1 MVVSGLKI
9 NSSWASQKL
18 FLWIRS
24 QFLSNSTQHRSRG
37 WAIQRSKFRTI
48 SKKLLDRKNMISD
61 RKQYIGIKN
70 NIVFELFQFLFMLE
84 WILACISRFSAHIP
98 TSFSVFMPNI
108 CCLDKLDNKHYA
120 YRLIMM
126 WEYGQKNEKY
136 WPGSIPAHI
145 RIGKVLNVVIFDT
158 NNCLLFWRTRI
169 AKNCT
174 QITSLQIKLCTIWGV
189 RTYCSFQS
197 NTAT

>member
-1 MVVSGLKI
+1 MSPTETKI
-9 NSSWASQKL
+9 KSQWKYKITQNKVQNWA
-18 FLWIRS
+18 
-24 QFLSNSTQHRSRG
+24 QHRSGG
-37 WAIQRSKFRTI
+37 WAIQISKFRTI

-84 WILACISRFSAHIP
+84 WFLACISRFSANIP

-158 NNCLLFWRTRI
+158 NNCLIYSKSMRKR
-169 AKNCT
+169 
-174 QITSLQIKLCTIWGV
+174 ITSIHCKV
-189 RTYCSFQS
+189 
-197 NTAT
+197 

>member
-1 MVVSGLKI
+1 
-9 NSSWASQKL
+9 
-18 FLWIRS
+18 
-24 QFLSNSTQHRSRG
+24 
-37 WAIQRSKFRTI
+37 
-48 SKKLLDRKNMISD
+48 MISD
-61 RKQYIGIKN
+61 RKQYIGIKKT
-70 NIVFELFQFLFMLE
+70 IVFELFQFLFMLE
-84 WILACISRFSAHIP
+84 WFLACISRFSAHIP

-158 NNCLLFWRTRI
+158 NNCLL
-169 AKNCT
+169 CV
-174 QITSLQIKLCTIWGV
+174 IKLDYYVAQACRLSLSISIN
-189 RTYCSFQS
+189 YS
-197 NTAT
+197 

>member
-1 MVVSGLKI
+1 
-9 NSSWASQKL
+9 
-18 FLWIRS
+18 
-24 QFLSNSTQHRSRG
+24 
-37 WAIQRSKFRTI
+37 
-48 SKKLLDRKNMISD
+48 MISD

-84 WILACISRFSAHIP
+84 WFLACISRFSAHIP

-158 NNCLLFWRTRI
+158 NNCLIQKKISPTLMFQLLKNSKNKQSKTLKRTLRLTI
-169 AKNCT
+169 WTNHV
-174 QITSLQIKLCTIWGV
+174 QIKPTDDIKI
-189 RTYCSFQS
+189 S
-197 NTAT
+197 NKILKLIFTKYLKK

>member
-1 MVVSGLKI
+1 
-9 NSSWASQKL
+9 
-18 FLWIRS
+18 
-24 QFLSNSTQHRSRG
+24 
-37 WAIQRSKFRTI
+37 
-48 SKKLLDRKNMISD
+48 MISD

-84 WILACISRFSAHIP
+84 WFLACISRFSAHIP

-145 RIGKVLNVVIFDT
+145 RIGKVLNIVIFDT
-158 NNCLLFWRTRI
+158 NNCLFGYIL
-169 AKNCT
+169 
-174 QITSLQIKLCTIWGV
+174 QYSLNSIQFIKLI
-189 RTYCSFQS
+189 
-197 NTAT
+197 TAILVSIHETFDLLKVHVC

>member
-1 MVVSGLKI
+1 
-9 NSSWASQKL
+9 
-18 FLWIRS
+18 
-24 QFLSNSTQHRSRG
+24 
-37 WAIQRSKFRTI
+37 
-48 SKKLLDRKNMISD
+48 MISD

-70 NIVFELFQFLFMLE
+70 NLVFELFQFLFMLE
-84 WILACISRFSAHIP
+84 WFLACISRFSAHIP

-120 YRLIMM
+120 YRLKMM

-158 NNCLLFWRTRI
+158 NNCLFQIWIPSIGI
-169 AKNCT
+169 AYNFLSTCYKFDGFL
-174 QITSLQIKLCTIWGV
+174 ISH
-189 RTYCSFQS
+189 F
-197 NTAT
+197 

>member
-1 MVVSGLKI
+1 
-9 NSSWASQKL
+9 
-18 FLWIRS
+18 
-24 QFLSNSTQHRSRG
+24 
-37 WAIQRSKFRTI
+37 
-48 SKKLLDRKNMISD
+48 MISD

-84 WILACISRFSAHIP
+84 WFLACISRFSAHIP

-158 NNCLLFWRTRI
+158 NNCLLFKPYFFVLSFFRTCRRLSS
-169 AKNCT
+169 
-174 QITSLQIKLCTIWGV
+174 ITDFYDPDPKPPSSLQGEILLL
-189 RTYCSFQS
+189 SFFHDFL
-197 NTAT
+197 T

>member
-1 MVVSGLKI
+1 
-9 NSSWASQKL
+9 
-18 FLWIRS
+18 
-24 QFLSNSTQHRSRG
+24 
-37 WAIQRSKFRTI
+37 
-48 SKKLLDRKNMISD
+48 MISD

-84 WILACISRFSAHIP
+84 WFLACISRFSAHIP

-158 NNCLLFWRTRI
+158 NNCLFPGPCLPSRLV
-169 AKNCT
+169 
-174 QITSLQIKLCTIWGV
+174 SLLVLSIHSLVIVPHGIPASSLICMAVWYTHHWKCQ
-189 RTYCSFQS
+189 
-197 NTAT
+197 

>member
-1 MVVSGLKI
+1 
-9 NSSWASQKL
+9 
-18 FLWIRS
+18 
-24 QFLSNSTQHRSRG
+24 
-37 WAIQRSKFRTI
+37 
-48 SKKLLDRKNMISD
+48 MISD

-84 WILACISRFSAHIP
+84 WFLACISHFSAHIP

-158 NNCLLFWRTRI
+158 NNCLLQALIPRI
-169 AKNCT
+169 YFQKINLRALPFHMINPISQLTERVNRNQKCS
-174 QITSLQIKLCTIWGV
+174 QIQGWHDVYTFIPT
-189 RTYCSFQS
+189 F
-197 NTAT
+197 

>member
-1 MVVSGLKI
+1 
-9 NSSWASQKL
+9 
-18 FLWIRS
+18 
-24 QFLSNSTQHRSRG
+24 
-37 WAIQRSKFRTI
+37 
-48 SKKLLDRKNMISD
+48 MISD

-158 NNCLLFWRTRI
+158 NNCLFPFSKKI
-169 AKNCT
+169 IFFPSKIKQHINCKAT
-174 QITSLQIKLCTIWGV
+174 IPYPYVLCTRNMQCISV
-189 RTYCSFQS
+189 LLFLKP
-197 NTAT
+197 

>member
-1 MVVSGLKI
+1 
-9 NSSWASQKL
+9 
-18 FLWIRS
+18 
-24 QFLSNSTQHRSRG
+24 
-37 WAIQRSKFRTI
+37 
-48 SKKLLDRKNMISD
+48 MISD

-84 WILACISRFSAHIP
+84 WFLACISRFSAHIP

-158 NNCLLFWRTRI
+158 NNCLFLCSGKFFLIITTILIPLFFPIYSPLWYNIPWERLGATYVLFRI
-169 AKNCT
+169 
-174 QITSLQIKLCTIWGV
+174 
-189 RTYCSFQS
+189 
-197 NTAT
+197 

>member
-1 MVVSGLKI
+1 MEIKNHTKYRTELRG
-9 NSSWASQKL
+9 
-18 FLWIRS
+18 
-24 QFLSNSTQHRSRG
+24 G

-84 WILACISRFSAHIP
+84 WFLACISHFSAHIP

-158 NNCLLFWRTRI
+158 NNCLLQELTYRKKPNTFS
-169 AKNCT
+169 CT
-174 QITSLQIKLCTIWGV
+174 M
-189 RTYCSFQS
+189 
-197 NTAT
+197 

>member
-1 MVVSGLKI
+1 
-9 NSSWASQKL
+9 
-18 FLWIRS
+18 
-24 QFLSNSTQHRSRG
+24 
-37 WAIQRSKFRTI
+37 
-48 SKKLLDRKNMISD
+48 MISD

-84 WILACISRFSAHIP
+84 WFLACISHFSAHIP

-158 NNCLLFWRTRI
+158 NNCLLCNIYFVINWI
-169 AKNCT
+169 LFIISKNGLLYYAYFYVFPFKL
-174 QITSLQIKLCTIWGV
+174 QFSLLYTAIRNQKWYHSIW
-189 RTYCSFQS
+189 TPI
-197 NTAT
+197 

>member
-1 MVVSGLKI
+1 
-9 NSSWASQKL
+9 
-18 FLWIRS
+18 
-24 QFLSNSTQHRSRG
+24 
-37 WAIQRSKFRTI
+37 
-48 SKKLLDRKNMISD
+48 MISD

-84 WILACISRFSAHIP
+84 WFLACISHFSAHIP

-145 RIGKVLNVVIFDT
+145 RIGKVLNIVIFDT
-158 NNCLLFWRTRI
+158 NNCLLQWCFNAI
-169 AKNCT
+169 LF
-174 QITSLQIKLCTIWGV
+174 SLSQQNFMRQKLHVKKYSVPEIHV
-189 RTYCSFQS
+189 LLDFLF
-197 NTAT
+197 A

>member
-1 MVVSGLKI
+1 MGMKI
-9 NSSWASQKL
+9 ERSLNNWNS
-18 FLWIRS
+18 I
-24 QFLSNSTQHRSRG
+24 G
-37 WAIQRSKFRTI
+37 W
-48 SKKLLDRKNMISD
+48 KNMISD

-84 WILACISRFSAHIP
+84 WFLACISRFSAHIP

-145 RIGKVLNVVIFDT
+145 RIGKVLNIVIFDT
-158 NNCLLFWRTRI
+158 NNCLLSGLIVFQPRNKHFIFPQPLFSRHFIET
-169 AKNCT
+169 KSTDVQCT
-174 QITSLQIKLCTIWGV
+174 
-189 RTYCSFQS
+189 
-197 NTAT
+197 

>member
-1 MVVSGLKI
+1 
-9 NSSWASQKL
+9 
-18 FLWIRS
+18 
-24 QFLSNSTQHRSRG
+24 
-37 WAIQRSKFRTI
+37 
-48 SKKLLDRKNMISD
+48 MISD

-84 WILACISRFSAHIP
+84 WFLACISRFSAHIP

-158 NNCLLFWRTRI
+158 NNCLIKNAIFKNKAVETYLITLFRFI
-169 AKNCT
+169 IILSDY
-174 QITSLQIKLCTIWGV
+174 QIHPRWQG
-189 RTYCSFQS
+189 
-197 NTAT
+197 

>member
-1 MVVSGLKI
+1 
-9 NSSWASQKL
+9 
-18 FLWIRS
+18 
-24 QFLSNSTQHRSRG
+24 
-37 WAIQRSKFRTI
+37 
-48 SKKLLDRKNMISD
+48 MISD

-84 WILACISRFSAHIP
+84 CFLACISHFSAHIP

-158 NNCLLFWRTRI
+158 NNCL
-169 AKNCT
+169 
-174 QITSLQIKLCTIWGV
+174 
-189 RTYCSFQS
+189 FQFCHW
-197 NTAT
+197 TK

>member
-1 MVVSGLKI
+1 
-9 NSSWASQKL
+9 
-18 FLWIRS
+18 
-24 QFLSNSTQHRSRG
+24 
-37 WAIQRSKFRTI
+37 
-48 SKKLLDRKNMISD
+48 MISD

-84 WILACISRFSAHIP
+84 WFLACISRFSAHIP

-158 NNCLLFWRTRI
+158 NNCLLLRLSIGLKCTNSLTMKFLYGNGPFREGAP
-169 AKNCT
+169 AK
-174 QITSLQIKLCTIWGV
+174 
-189 RTYCSFQS
+189 
-197 NTAT
+197 

>member
-1 MVVSGLKI
+1 
-9 NSSWASQKL
+9 
-18 FLWIRS
+18 
-24 QFLSNSTQHRSRG
+24 
-37 WAIQRSKFRTI
+37 
-48 SKKLLDRKNMISD
+48 MISD

-84 WILACISRFSAHIP
+84 WFLACISRFSAHIP

-158 NNCLLFWRTRI
+158 NNCLFSVNLSMTLLLKSEKLKIVKWHEILRNIRTQSR
-169 AKNCT
+169 KWNWFFF
-174 QITSLQIKLCTIWGV
+174 L
-189 RTYCSFQS
+189 SFFKV
-197 NTAT
+197 

>member
-1 MVVSGLKI
+1 MCLQVFSER
-9 NSSWASQKL
+9 KL
-18 FLWIRS
+18 
-24 QFLSNSTQHRSRG
+24 
-37 WAIQRSKFRTI
+37 
-48 SKKLLDRKNMISD
+48 
-61 RKQYIGIKN
+61 IK
-70 NIVFELFQFLFMLE
+70 VFELFQFSFMLE

-145 RIGKVLNVVIFDT
+145 RIGKVLNIVIFDI
-158 NNCLLFWRTRI
+158 LLSFKFLTFFWFVKQKKLIQYIGRSLYERI
-169 AKNCT
+169 CCPA
-174 QITSLQIKLCTIWGV
+174 IK
-189 RTYCSFQS
+189 R
-197 NTAT
+197 

>member
-1 MVVSGLKI
+1 
-9 NSSWASQKL
+9 
-18 FLWIRS
+18 
-24 QFLSNSTQHRSRG
+24 
-37 WAIQRSKFRTI
+37 
-48 SKKLLDRKNMISD
+48 MISD

-84 WILACISRFSAHIP
+84 WFLACISRFSAHIP

-158 NNCLLFWRTRI
+158 NNCLFSIFKVLYQWYLLRYLRGRYWTLKELRPRNMFIENR
-169 AKNCT
+169 
-174 QITSLQIKLCTIWGV
+174 V
-189 RTYCSFQS
+189 RGLTE
-197 NTAT
+197 TVEI

>member
-1 MVVSGLKI
+1 
-9 NSSWASQKL
+9 
-18 FLWIRS
+18 
-24 QFLSNSTQHRSRG
+24 
-37 WAIQRSKFRTI
+37 
-48 SKKLLDRKNMISD
+48 MISD

-84 WILACISRFSAHIP
+84 WILACISHFSAHIP

-158 NNCLLFWRTRI
+158 NNCLLSISYQTACSILLRI
-169 AKNCT
+169 LRAYYLCLQYIKNRDGSGQRLGLKFCPRAG
-174 QITSLQIKLCTIWGV
+174 LF
-189 RTYCSFQS
+189 SFPGL
-197 NTAT
+197 

>member
-1 MVVSGLKI
+1 
-9 NSSWASQKL
+9 
-18 FLWIRS
+18 
-24 QFLSNSTQHRSRG
+24 
-37 WAIQRSKFRTI
+37 
-48 SKKLLDRKNMISD
+48 MISD

-158 NNCLLFWRTRI
+158 NNCLFLTDKKEEGYIHAILSCHDRLLNIFCI
-169 AKNCT
+169 IYLACY
-174 QITSLQIKLCTIWGV
+174 IK
-189 RTYCSFQS
+189 
-197 NTAT
+197 

>member
-1 MVVSGLKI
+1 
-9 NSSWASQKL
+9 
-18 FLWIRS
+18 
-24 QFLSNSTQHRSRG
+24 
-37 WAIQRSKFRTI
+37 
-48 SKKLLDRKNMISD
+48 MISD

-84 WILACISRFSAHIP
+84 WFLACISHFSAHIP

-158 NNCLLFWRTRI
+158 NNCLFF
-169 AKNCT
+169 KNHTFSKDLSVAPFSWTEKKCGSKHT
-174 QITSLQIKLCTIWGV
+174 ARSQFLRLRRHFLSDIPRNVLQNM
-189 RTYCSFQS
+189 YQFY
-197 NTAT
+197 

>member
-1 MVVSGLKI
+1 
-9 NSSWASQKL
+9 
-18 FLWIRS
+18 
-24 QFLSNSTQHRSRG
+24 
-37 WAIQRSKFRTI
+37 
-48 SKKLLDRKNMISD
+48 MISD

-84 WILACISRFSAHIP
+84 WFLACISHFSAHIP

-158 NNCLLFWRTRI
+158 NNCLLYLVTLVLLR
-169 AKNCT
+169 K
-174 QITSLQIKLCTIWGV
+174 
-189 RTYCSFQS
+189 
-197 NTAT
+197 

>member
-1 MVVSGLKI
+1 
-9 NSSWASQKL
+9 
-18 FLWIRS
+18 
-24 QFLSNSTQHRSRG
+24 
-37 WAIQRSKFRTI
+37 
-48 SKKLLDRKNMISD
+48 MISD

-84 WILACISRFSAHIP
+84 WFLACISRFSAHIP

-158 NNCLLFWRTRI
+158 NNCLLPCFI
-169 AKNCT
+169 INKHQN
-174 QITSLQIKLCTIWGV
+174 ISLLSDTISA
-189 RTYCSFQS
+189 RYILNFE
-197 NTAT
+197 

>member
-1 MVVSGLKI
+1 MIHSATLYLNCG
-9 NSSWASQKL
+9 AGR
-18 FLWIRS
+18 IRPWSS
-24 QFLSNSTQHRSRG
+24 QFCK
-37 WAIQRSKFRTI
+37 RSKFRTI

-84 WILACISRFSAHIP
+84 WFLACISRFSAHIP

-158 NNCLLFWRTRI
+158 NNCLLFWTGACFERTI
-169 AKNCT
+169 
-174 QITSLQIKLCTIWGV
+174 
-189 RTYCSFQS
+189 
-197 NTAT
+197 

>member
-1 MVVSGLKI
+1 
-9 NSSWASQKL
+9 
-18 FLWIRS
+18 
-24 QFLSNSTQHRSRG
+24 
-37 WAIQRSKFRTI
+37 
-48 SKKLLDRKNMISD
+48 MISD

-84 WILACISRFSAHIP
+84 WFLACISRFSAHIP

-158 NNCLLFWRTRI
+158 NNCLLSHGKTI
-169 AKNCT
+169 
-174 QITSLQIKLCTIWGV
+174 QIQSPVTEVAPKFKKMPQIEV
-189 RTYCSFQS
+189 RLRGT
-197 NTAT
+197 

>member
-1 MVVSGLKI
+1 
-9 NSSWASQKL
+9 
-18 FLWIRS
+18 
-24 QFLSNSTQHRSRG
+24 
-37 WAIQRSKFRTI
+37 
-48 SKKLLDRKNMISD
+48 MISD

-84 WILACISRFSAHIP
+84 WILACISHFSAHIP

-158 NNCLLFWRTRI
+158 NNCLFLSENMKKLHTDGMSVRKEKRSLCVVLKMLFLFVVQTVSAFKFARDG
-169 AKNCT
+169 ASHKEN
-174 QITSLQIKLCTIWGV
+174 
-189 RTYCSFQS
+189 Y
-197 NTAT
+197 

>member
-1 MVVSGLKI
+1 
-9 NSSWASQKL
+9 
-18 FLWIRS
+18 
-24 QFLSNSTQHRSRG
+24 
-37 WAIQRSKFRTI
+37 
-48 SKKLLDRKNMISD
+48 MISD

-84 WILACISRFSAHIP
+84 WFLACISRFSAHIP

-158 NNCLLFWRTRI
+158 NNCLLLLWM
-169 AKNCT
+169 
-174 QITSLQIKLCTIWGV
+174 ITYLENISIFYWISFCTICNFLEHFV
-189 RTYCSFQS
+189 YYFTNFSPMK
-197 NTAT
+197 

>member
-1 MVVSGLKI
+1 
-9 NSSWASQKL
+9 
-18 FLWIRS
+18 
-24 QFLSNSTQHRSRG
+24 
-37 WAIQRSKFRTI
+37 
-48 SKKLLDRKNMISD
+48 MISD

-84 WILACISRFSAHIP
+84 WFLACISRFSAHIP

-136 WPGSIPAHI
+136 WPGSIPAQI

-158 NNCLLFWRTRI
+158 NNCLILFQILGFLSLSFFCMHTYKI
-169 AKNCT
+169 LHKTKAKYF
-174 QITSLQIKLCTIWGV
+174 I
-189 RTYCSFQS
+189 F
-197 NTAT
+197 

>member
-1 MVVSGLKI
+1 
-9 NSSWASQKL
+9 
-18 FLWIRS
+18 
-24 QFLSNSTQHRSRG
+24 
-37 WAIQRSKFRTI
+37 
-48 SKKLLDRKNMISD
+48 MISD

-84 WILACISRFSAHIP
+84 WFLACISRFSAHIP

-158 NNCLLFWRTRI
+158 NNCLFQHNCKQTNVAEPIIFRSVSVYFLSQPI
-169 AKNCT
+169 KNA
-174 QITSLQIKLCTIWGV
+174 LKLSGGK
-189 RTYCSFQS
+189 SFVFIV
-197 NTAT
+197 AFGFDI

>member
-1 MVVSGLKI
+1 
-9 NSSWASQKL
+9 
-18 FLWIRS
+18 
-24 QFLSNSTQHRSRG
+24 
-37 WAIQRSKFRTI
+37 
-48 SKKLLDRKNMISD
+48 MISD

-158 NNCLLFWRTRI
+158 NNCLFLTIYFRQPFGNLKEKSIYTFI
-169 AKNCT
+169 ISICVNLNT
-174 QITSLQIKLCTIWGV
+174 TSCMYVERRVILMK
-189 RTYCSFQS
+189 
-197 NTAT
+197 

>member
-1 MVVSGLKI
+1 
-9 NSSWASQKL
+9 
-18 FLWIRS
+18 
-24 QFLSNSTQHRSRG
+24 
-37 WAIQRSKFRTI
+37 
-48 SKKLLDRKNMISD
+48 MISD

-84 WILACISRFSAHIP
+84 WFLACISRFSAHIP

-158 NNCLLFWRTRI
+158 NILFSVTDHI
-169 AKNCT
+169 
-174 QITSLQIKLCTIWGV
+174 
-189 RTYCSFQS
+189 FPS
-197 NTAT
+197 NYLEIVLFSYPSVNSPSVSVSTLRFIF

>member
-1 MVVSGLKI
+1 
-9 NSSWASQKL
+9 
-18 FLWIRS
+18 
-24 QFLSNSTQHRSRG
+24 
-37 WAIQRSKFRTI
+37 
-48 SKKLLDRKNMISD
+48 MISD

-84 WILACISRFSAHIP
+84 WFLACISRFSAHIP

-158 NNCLLFWRTRI
+158 NNCLFHMRHI
-169 AKNCT
+169 YAMS
-174 QITSLQIKLCTIWGV
+174 QISH
-189 RTYCSFQS
+189 
-197 NTAT
+197 

>member
-1 MVVSGLKI
+1 
-9 NSSWASQKL
+9 
-18 FLWIRS
+18 
-24 QFLSNSTQHRSRG
+24 
-37 WAIQRSKFRTI
+37 
-48 SKKLLDRKNMISD
+48 MISD

-84 WILACISRFSAHIP
+84 WFLACISRFSAHIP

-158 NNCLLFWRTRI
+158 NNCLLTQPKFPKWCFHTCSAGGALHISHIEKIFQKLLCYVCRI
-169 AKNCT
+169 T
-174 QITSLQIKLCTIWGV
+174 LEVS
-189 RTYCSFQS
+189 
-197 NTAT
+197 

>member
-1 MVVSGLKI
+1 
-9 NSSWASQKL
+9 
-18 FLWIRS
+18 
-24 QFLSNSTQHRSRG
+24 
-37 WAIQRSKFRTI
+37 
-48 SKKLLDRKNMISD
+48 MISD

-84 WILACISRFSAHIP
+84 WFLACISRFSAHIP

-120 YRLIMM
+120 YRLKMM

-136 WPGSIPAHI
+136 WQGSIPAHI

-158 NNCLLFWRTRI
+158 NNCLFPNSIKGTAVYSSDPSLNSVTCFPSLRTI
-169 AKNCT
+169 A
-174 QITSLQIKLCTIWGV
+174 SFPIKSILLT
-189 RTYCSFQS
+189 
-197 NTAT
+197 

>member
-1 MVVSGLKI
+1 
-9 NSSWASQKL
+9 
-18 FLWIRS
+18 
-24 QFLSNSTQHRSRG
+24 
-37 WAIQRSKFRTI
+37 
-48 SKKLLDRKNMISD
+48 MISD

-84 WILACISRFSAHIP
+84 WFLACISHFSAHIP

-145 RIGKVLNVVIFDT
+145 RIGKVLNIVIFDT
-158 NNCLLFWRTRI
+158 NNCLLNVYI
-169 AKNCT
+169 T
-174 QITSLQIKLCTIWGV
+174 QIEIILFYYVIKCHLSIVLKKVHG
-189 RTYCSFQS
+189 SKLEKH
-197 NTAT
+197 

>member
-1 MVVSGLKI
+1 
-9 NSSWASQKL
+9 
-18 FLWIRS
+18 
-24 QFLSNSTQHRSRG
+24 
-37 WAIQRSKFRTI
+37 
-48 SKKLLDRKNMISD
+48 MISD

-145 RIGKVLNVVIFDT
+145 RIGKVLNIVIFDT
-158 NNCLLFWRTRI
+158 NNCLFLKNKPKFSWFSQLFADFVCFSGTIISGSQVVLVFRTNSRS
-169 AKNCT
+169 T
-174 QITSLQIKLCTIWGV
+174 IKDINVNFESIRVQKL
-189 RTYCSFQS
+189 Y
-197 NTAT
+197 

>member
-1 MVVSGLKI
+1 
-9 NSSWASQKL
+9 
-18 FLWIRS
+18 
-24 QFLSNSTQHRSRG
+24 
-37 WAIQRSKFRTI
+37 
-48 SKKLLDRKNMISD
+48 MISD

-84 WILACISRFSAHIP
+84 WFLACISRFSAHIP

-145 RIGKVLNVVIFDT
+145 RIGKVLNIVIFDT
-158 NNCLLFWRTRI
+158 NNCLFYACYYVEIIRQRLGFWIFQLILYFVCLNFCYKIITLHFNLHCFWKLYI
-169 AKNCT
+169 HYKLT
-174 QITSLQIKLCTIWGV
+174 QHIMILTFRLLMFHSCMLIC
-189 RTYCSFQS
+189 
-197 NTAT
+197 